1 MKKLYDLYDYFTEL
15 KKRDD
20 LSSLCHN
27 ISDIAMKY
35 ESVLQE
41 CNGKDNLW
49 DKLSN
54 LRHVISR
61 DQLVAKNICTKNTFD
76 SYFLK
81 MHPTPREE
89 STAPKI
95 VQAQVQH
102 RNHGKAYT
110 APTVSVP
117 LPQRHGRKSVETP
130 PPPQVTVPSSRA
142 HGRDSVQT
150 STPTPVS
157 VSLSQAPVLEEQVR
171 EESKQ
176 TLSVSPEL
184 IQLPLARTLTLPLPS
199 LESSETE
206 ETDVYARPRGITE
219 SETEPELELQQEQ
232 PQEQGYRP
240 GHDVYPFSK
249 DGRYIYPEAGYP
261 SAGSMQSTF
270 DTGTIMG
277 TIKGAVSNVLEAVE
291 PVPVLG
297 VSGGMGALYLLLKY
311 FTYNDYRDVKESF
324 VYVPRETI
332 DVSLANYLINSVH
345 NTPDNEKKLRE
356 TFYEFKKLVRRHH
369 SFMTYYPEKC
379 CNYINYWLNKTVR
392 ESDYRVNEENFNIF
406 EEFMQVDP
414 KIGKNNFNCI
424 SRLSYMDNDS
434 FQKMKKLYDL
444 YDYFTELKK
453 KEDLSSLCRNIS
465 FLNWKYLNV
474 MKECKRKDDNLC
486 KMLTILKDVISKDE
500 LVAKDICTKN
510 TFDSFIL
517 KIHAPKKPT
526 VIKKVQVY
534 RKPPG
539 RTPTRSTVSVSS
551 SRAQGLEK
559 PEQVFEEKAQVLE
572 EQVPEEFKPTLS
584 VPQEEFPL
592 PRPLTLLPLGQLEPL
607 RQSETEES
615 SETEEYIGPKGP
627 YGIPESELRQEQL
640 QEHYADPFRED
651 EGKPSRDSMLSASSP
666 EKIME
671 TIKGA
676 VSDVLESV
684 EPVPVLCV
692 SGGMGAL
699 YLLFKVSKIALKLFK
714 LHFYNYNTY
723 K

>member
-1 MKKLYDLYDYFTEL
+1 MAGK
-15 KKRDD
+15 
-20 LSSLCHN
+20 SSN
-27 ISDIAMKY
+27 P
-35 ESVLQE
+35 
-41 CNGKDNLW
+41 W
-49 DKLSN
+49 
-54 LRHVISR
+54 
-61 DQLVAKNICTKNTFD
+61 
-76 SYFLK
+76 
-81 MHPTPREE
+81 
-89 STAPKI
+89 
-95 VQAQVQH
+95 
-102 RNHGKAYT
+102 
-110 APTVSVP
+110 
-117 LPQRHGRKSVETP
+117 
-130 PPPQVTVPSSRA
+130 
-142 HGRDSVQT
+142 
-150 STPTPVS
+150 
-157 VSLSQAPVLEEQVR
+157 
-171 EESKQ
+171 
-176 TLSVSPEL
+176 
-184 IQLPLARTLTLPLPS
+184 
-199 LESSETE
+199 
-206 ETDVYARPRGITE
+206 
-219 SETEPELELQQEQ
+219 
-232 PQEQGYRP
+232 
-240 GHDVYPFSK
+240 
-249 DGRYIYPEAGYP
+249 
-261 SAGSMQSTF
+261 
-270 DTGTIMG
+270 
-277 TIKGAVSNVLEAVE
+277 
-291 PVPVLG
+291 
-297 VSGGMGALYLLLKY
+297 Y

-551 SRAQGLEK
+551 SHPQGLEN
-559 PEQVFEEKAQVLE
+559 QAQVLE
-572 EQVPEEFKPTLS
+572 EQVREESKSTLS
-584 VPQEEFPL
+584 ETPEQFSRQLPALPSVSPEQYPL
-592 PRPLTLLPLGQLEPL
+592 KLLLLPLGQLESSE
-607 RQSETEES
+607 QSETEDTGEYARAKGQYGM
-615 SETEEYIGPKGP
+615 SEL
-627 YGIPESELRQEQL
+627 ELRQEQL
-640 QEHYADPFRED
+640 QEHYADPFRKD
-651 EGKPSRDSMLSASSP
+651 EGDPSPDSMLSASSP
-666 EKIME
+666 ETVMEKMKIAFS
-671 TIKGA
+671 K
-676 VSDVLESV
+676 VLEPLNRCLFLYTPIGSLFGRNRRNNQNIPNFFDPRYGEQFSDYYPQYYNEGFPNDRV
-684 EPVPVLCV
+684 NIAYNP
-692 SGGMGAL
+692 SSDAL
-699 YLLFKVSKIALKLFK
+699 D
-714 LHFYNYNTY
+714 
-723 K
+723 